1 MKQFENV
8 VRTEQELRDLIGI
21 PIPRVLQ
28 KDRPFVDAHCSAF
41 IERSPFLLMATSDL
55 NGRCDVSPKGDAPG
69 FVRVLNER
77 QLAIPDRPGNKRLD
91 GMMNVIANP
100 HVGLIFLVPGRNE
113 TLRING
119 RACITRDPGLLRQFE
134 VRGKVPQ
141 LAIVV
146 DVEQCYLHCGKAFLR
161 AKLWAHEQWPSPDA
175 LPSMACILFD
185 QLKPEGITLQQLE
198 HDIQEGYRTRLY

>member
-1 MKQFENV
+1 MKKFENV
-8 VRTEQELRDLIGI
+8 VTTEQELRDIVGI

-28 KDRPFVDAHCSAF
+28 KERPFVDAHCRAF

-91 GMMNVIANP
+91 GMTNLIVNP
-100 HVGLIFLVPGRNE
+100 QVGLIFLVPGRNE

-119 RACITRDPGLLRQFE
+119 HACITRDPGLLRQFD
-134 VRGKVPQ
+134 VQGKVPQ

-146 DVEQCYLHCGKAFLR
+146 DVEQCFLHCGKAFLR
-161 AKLWAHEQWPSPDA
+161 AKLWTHEQWPAPDA

-185 QLKPEGITLQQLE
+185 QLKPEGMTLQQLDD
-198 HDIQEGYRTRLY
+198 DIQEGYRTRLY

>member
-1 MKQFENV
+1 MSDFENV
-8 VRTEQELRDLIGI
+8 VTTEQELREIIGT

-28 KDRPFVDAHCSAF
+28 KDRPFVDAHCRAF
-41 IERSPFLLMATSDL
+41 IERSPFLLMATSDR

-69 FVRVLNER
+69 FVLVLNER
-77 QLAIPDRPGNKRLD
+77 RIVIPDRPGNKRLD
-91 GMMNVIANP
+91 GMTNLIANP
-100 HVGLIFLVPGRNE
+100 HVGLIFLLPGRNE

-119 RACITRDPGLLRQFE
+119 RATITRDSALLRRFE
-134 VRGKVPQ
+134 VQGKTPL

-161 AKLWAHEQWPSPDA
+161 SQLWAHEQWPARDA

-185 QLKPEGITLQQLE
+185 QLKPEGITREQLE
-198 HDIQEGYRTRLY
+198 HDIEEGYRTRLY